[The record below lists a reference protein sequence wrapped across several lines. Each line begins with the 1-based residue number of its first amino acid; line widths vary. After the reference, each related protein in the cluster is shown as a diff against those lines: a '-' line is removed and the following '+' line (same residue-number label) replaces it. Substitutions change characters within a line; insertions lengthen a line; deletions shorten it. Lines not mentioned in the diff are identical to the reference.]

1 MNPKTPSQSFFTSL
15 GENRFG
21 LLFVSLLLT
30 ISGSTILAELG
41 FIWLNNLLI
50 LLNLLVL
57 LSIITGRW
65 TLRAGVVF
73 FFLSLFYTVTSSVF
87 ELKTFT
93 FEPYGQLSSVILL
106 FLGTLTCFRV
116 IFRSGRIDRERLFA
130 SLSLYLLFG
139 LIFAIIFVVVEELL
153 PGSFRYPGNQSPGS
167 EIRPLVQLIYFSY
180 VTLATLGYGDIVP
193 VSGPAKGLVI
203 LEAIIGQM
211 YLVVV
216 VARLVSLYEQTESK
230 E

>member
-1 MNPKTPSQSFFTSL
+1 MNPKTPSQSFIPSL
-15 GENRFG
+15 GDNRFG
-21 LLFVSLLLT
+21 LLFMSLLLT
-30 ISGSTILAELG
+30 ISSSTILAELG
-41 FIWLNNLLI
+41 FVWLNTLLI
-50 LLNLLVL
+50 MLNQLVL

-65 TLRAGVVF
+65 TLRASKVL
-73 FFLSLFYTVTSSVF
+73 FFLSLFYTVTSSVI
-87 ELKTFT
+87 ELKA
-93 FEPYGQLSSVILL
+93 FEPYGQLSSVVLL
-106 FLGTLTCFRV
+106 FLGTIACFRV
-116 IFRSGRIDRERLFA
+116 IFGSGRIDRERLLA

-153 PGSFRYPGNQSPGS
+153 PGSFRYPVTQSPGS
-167 EIRPLVQLIYFSY
+167 EIKPLAQLIYFSY

-193 VSGPAKGLVI
+193 LNGPAKGLVI

-216 VARLVSLYEQTESK
+216 VARLVSLYEHTESK